1 MERRAWSMREI
12 SMLLT
17 LFLNFGGLVWGASK
31 ITSAVAELQV
41 TTQNMTHTLQNMA
54 EKMAEIQVEYN
65 ARISVLEDRTRE
77 KDK

>member
-31 ITSAVAELQV
+31 ITSAVAALQV
-41 TTQNMTHTLQNMA
+41 TTQNMTHTLQSMA